1 MTESLHSRIAA
12 LLERVIPF
20 RYLSTAERMELAREM
35 TAHELEPGEI
45 IIRQGDPEDTR
56 VYLIE
61 RGSVE
66 ALDRRGPAPVRVNV
80 ITAGH
85 YFGEREPIFDLP
97 RTYEVRATEACVC
110 FSVSGDRF
118 VRLLRDSPAFAQS
131 LGAILRDKQRLFEA
145 FDRFITE
152 IARAV
157 AHGHVDIHHFLRLYR
172 DLEPAL
178 HPLAADPDRLDVRG
192 LTYALRRLPE
202 NVTRTFSYLLAD
214 DLPQH
219 YRKPDRLF
227 TPIGTE
233 ARRRNVWEMMPG
245 KNLVLLRTGLSDLM
259 DLISCLCLYATEA
272 RKIRTRLHSSD
283 ALLQLRNAAA
293 GDAEPSEDRALLESL
308 PFSPQERQGL
318 SRVWGTDAL
327 SRLADIAFHREGF
340 TAQVLTQSN
349 NYNSRNTELWTGQVG
364 AATVALLGSQP
375 NSLPSDTA
383 VHIISSN
390 THSVTNCLSPYLR
403 QHAEK
408 ILTWGRER
416 QHPFLDHP
424 WQVQTDLVYALAREF
439 FAAHPAEREAAQLA
453 EKASGI
459 RRVRRTVSTGIQV
472 QLVDT
477 RRLSGQEVDPAL
489 SSARDDDRALLVN
502 IDYAFGDQ
510 AEEIIRNLLLL
521 FGRNLA
527 SINILGKA
535 GALRGARGDVLV
547 PSAFIEQTTDHFQ
560 PLPEPDAAA
569 IRRLSDRLP
578 GNRVHVGPLLTVAGT
593 LLQNQMMLHFYRH
606 IWGCIGLEMEGS
618 AYYRQI
624 QAMEQLG
631 VSAEEIPL
639 RLYYYVS
646 DLPMESTA
654 SLAQRLREAEGIPPL
669 YAITREILGSIL
681 ACPTGT

>member
-1 MTESLHSRIAA
+1 MTDSPNRRIAQ

-20 RYLSTAERMELAREM
+20 RYLATAERLTLAGEM
-35 TAHELEPGEI
+35 WAHDFDSGEI

-66 ALDRRGPAPVRVNV
+66 ALDRRGAVPLRVNE

-85 YFGEREPIFDLP
+85 YFGEREPIFDMP
-97 RTYEVRATEACVC
+97 RMYEIRALEQSTC

-145 FDRFITE
+145 FDRFTTE

-157 AHGHVDIHHFLRLYR
+157 AHGHVDIHHFLRLYLN
-172 DLEPAL
+172 LEPAL
-178 HPLAADPDRLDVRG
+178 HPLAADPDRVDIRG

-214 DLPQH
+214 DLPPQ

-227 TPIGTE
+227 APVATE
-233 ARRRNVWEMMPG
+233 ARRRNVWEMVPG
-245 KNLVLLRTGLSDLM
+245 KDLVLLRTGLSDLM

-272 RKIRTRLHSSD
+272 RKIRRRLDSSG
-283 ALLQLRNAAA
+283 ALLHLRQAAA
-293 GDAEPSEDRALLESL
+293 DGADPSRRPELLESL

-318 SRVWGTDAL
+318 SRLWGERAVP
-327 SRLADIAFHREGF
+327 RLAEIALHREEF
-340 TAQVLTQSN
+340 TAEVLTQAN

-364 AATVALLGSQP
+364 AATVALVGSQP
-375 NSLPSDTA
+375 NSLPADTE

-390 THSVTNCLSPYLR
+390 THSVINCLSPYLR
-403 QHAEK
+403 LHAER
-408 ILTWGRER
+408 ILAWGRER
-416 QHPFLDHP
+416 DHP
-424 WQVQTDLVYALAREF
+424 YLEHQWQVEADLVYALAREF
-439 FAAHPAEREAAQLA
+439 FAEHPAEREAAHHA
-453 EKASGI
+453 EQATGI

-472 QLVDT
+472 QLVDA
-477 RRLSGQEVDPAL
+477 RRLSGGEVDPGLEPACG
-489 SSARDDDRALLVN
+489 DRQALLVN

-535 GALRGARGDVLV
+535 GALRGTRGDVLV
-547 PSAFIEQTTDHFQ
+547 PNAFIEQTTDHFQ

-569 IRRLSDRLP
+569 VERLSDRLS
-578 GNRVHVGPLLTVAGT
+578 GHRVHVGPLLTVAGT

-624 QAMEQLG
+624 QAMGQLG
-631 VSAEEIPL
+631 VSAENMPL

-681 ACPTGT
+681 GGAECG

>member
-1 MTESLHSRIAA
+1 MTDSPNRRIAQ

-20 RYLSTAERMELAREM
+20 RYLSTAERAQLAGEM
-35 TAHELEPGEI
+35 SEHDLEAGEI

-66 ALDRRGPAPVRVNV
+66 ALDRRATALVRVNV

-85 YFGEREPIFDLP
+85 YFGEREAIFDVP
-97 RTYEVRATEACVC
+97 RMYEVRALERSKC

-118 VRLLRDSPAFAQS
+118 AQLLRDGPAFAQS

-145 FDRFITE
+145 FDRFTTE
-152 IARAV
+152 VARAV
-157 AHGHVDIHHFLRLYR
+157 AYGHVDIHHFLGLYR

-178 HPLAADPDRLDVRG
+178 HPLSGDPERLDIRG

-214 DLPQH
+214 DLPPQ
-219 YRKPDRLF
+219 YSRPDRLF
-227 TPIGTE
+227 IRIATE
-233 ARRRNVWEMMPG
+233 SRRRNVWEMMPG
-245 KNLVLLRTGLSDLM
+245 KDLVLLRTGLSDLM
-259 DLISCLCLYATEA
+259 DLISCLCLYATEV
-272 RKIRTRLHSSD
+272 RKLRMRLHSSEV
-283 ALLQLRNAAA
+283 LLRLRNAAA
-293 GDAEPSEDRALLESL
+293 EEADPSKRQELLESL
-308 PFSPQERQGL
+308 PLSPQERQGL
-318 SRVWGTDAL
+318 SRVWGVQAGR
-327 SRLADIAFHREGF
+327 RLAEIALHREEF
-340 TAQVLTQSN
+340 TAEVLTQSN

-375 NSLPSDTA
+375 NSLPADLE

-403 QHAEK
+403 LHAER
-408 ILTWGRER
+408 ILAWGRER
-416 QHPFLDHP
+416 SHPFLDHQ
-424 WQVQTDLVYALAREF
+424 WHVQTDLVYALAREF
-439 FAAHPAEREAAQLA
+439 FAENPAEREAAQLA
-453 EKASGI
+453 EQASGI

-472 QLVDT
+472 QLVDV
-477 RRLSGQEVDPAL
+477 RRLSGRQVDPELEPACGY
-489 SSARDDDRALLVN
+489 RRALLVN

-535 GALRGARGDVLV
+535 GALRGNRGDVLV
-547 PSAFIEQTTDHFQ
+547 PNAFIEQTTDHFQ

-569 IRRLSDRLP
+569 VGQLSDRLP
-578 GNRVHVGPLLTVAGT
+578 GHRVHVGPLLTVAGT

-606 IWGCIGLEMEGS
+606 IWGCVGLEMEGS

-624 QAMEQLG
+624 QAMKQLG
-631 VSAEEIPL
+631 VSVENTPL

-654 SLAQRLREAEGIPPL
+654 SLAERLREAEGIPPL

-681 ACPTGT
+681 ACAEDG